1 MRFTPLN
8 SFFSLSFSASSSFFF
23 KIKYE
28 EEKDVGHLEEMFTL
42 SSGCLFTIFF
52 LLLLLI
58 SLPKDVIDAEE
69 ENGHA
74 SGFRLEKEKRVQ
86 SGIEYYAT
94 EAKVGES

>member
-1 MRFTPLN
+1 MLAILKR
-8 SFFSLSFSASSSFFF
+8 
-23 KIKYE
+23 
-28 EEKDVGHLEEMFTL
+28 
-42 SSGCLFTIFF
+42 CLHFLRVVCLPFFF